1 MPINATGGTGEL
13 VTVVEGSCVRS
24 RLSLDPA
31 AAAAPDTDTET
42 ETETETDTDTE
53 TVKGRACENAPTMVD
68 ADLNPQVVAQVRDAT
83 DLVEVASDHVKLKKR
98 GRKYEG
104 LCPFHEEKTPS
115 FSIDPEKGLFYC
127 FGCHAGGDS
136 IKFVMELERLSFPE
150 AVERLARQFGVHLPP
165 ASPDARRRRQTS
177 DRLRNVLEEAQHWFT
192 EQLDSPA
199 GAGAR
204 SELERRGYGKET
216 WRDFGFGYAPDDW
229 RQLLE
234 HLERRHPQGVIIEA
248 GLAVQPDSGK
258 NPYDRFRG
266 RLTFPVRDTEGRLIA
281 FGGRILGDGEPKY
294 LNSPESV
301 LFHKRSTLFCL
312 DRARRAIAD
321 DAEAVV
327 VEGYFD
333 CFSLHLVGITNVV
346 ATLGTALTSDHA
358 RLLRRRLGAEGRVV
372 LCYDAD
378 SAGRRAAGTGAK
390 VLLEAG
396 VTVAVVGLPPGTDPD
411 DVVRSQ
417 GGEAMREMLANP
429 SSLIEFLVRD
439 LPEERAARQR
449 GAAELAVLIGSARDP
464 HTRDELFMELTQ
476 RMGFSE
482 GVLRDLARQMGGRR
496 GPVAAP
502 RTRSSL
508 GSGEFFLARIILDGD
523 ARWRRL
529 VADQVDPA
537 HRGDERLSRL
547 IENLRIFSGDEAND
561 DGDFVRWL
569 QDSSEDDE
577 LMMLVAEVSTG
588 AGPELTEDAI
598 RLQLQR
604 VMLEQWK
611 AEAREI
617 TASVRRAA
625 DRDDLGA
632 VADLQQKLVEVKSRK
647 PDF

>member
-1 MPINATGGTGEL
+1 MI
-13 VTVVEGSCVRS
+13 
-24 RLSLDPA
+24 
-31 AAAAPDTDTET
+31 
-42 ETETETDTDTE
+42 
-53 TVKGRACENAPTMVD
+53 D
-68 ADLNPQVVAQVRDAT
+68 ADLNPQVIAQVRDAT

-127 FGCHAGGDS
+127 FGCHAGGDA

-177 DRLRNVLEEAQHWFT
+177 DRLRTVLEEAQHWFT
-192 EQLDSPA
+192 EQLDAPA

-229 RQLLE
+229 RQLLD

-266 RLTFPVRDTEGRLIA
+266 RLTFPVRDSEGRLIA
-281 FGGRILGDGEPKY
+281 FGGRILGEGEPKY
-294 LNSPESV
+294 LNSPESA

-358 RLLRRRLGAEGRVV
+358 RLLRRRLGADGRVV

-378 SAGRRAAGTGAK
+378 SAGRRAAATGAR

-396 VTVAVVGLPPGTDPD
+396 VAVAVVGLPPGTDPD
-411 DVVRSQ
+411 DIIRTR
-417 GGEAMREMLANP
+417 GGDAMREMLGNP
-429 SSLIEFLVRD
+429 SSLVEFLVQD
-439 LPEERAARQR
+439 LPDERTARQR
-449 GAAELAVLIGSARDP
+449 GAADLAVLVGSARDP
-464 HTRDELFMELTQ
+464 HIRDELFMELTQ

-482 GVLRDLARQMGGRR
+482 DVLRDLARRMGGQR
-496 GPVAAP
+496 GADRSP
-502 RTRSSL
+502 RAGPSL
-508 GSGEFFLARIILDGD
+508 GSGELFLARIILDGGP
-523 ARWRRL
+523 RWRRL
-529 VADQVDPA
+529 VADQVDPT
-537 HRGDERLSRL
+537 HRGDERLGRL
-547 IENLRIFSGDEAND
+547 IEKLKIFSADEANED
-561 DGDFVRWL
+561 RDFIRWL
-569 QDSSEDDE
+569 QDSTVDDE
-577 LMMLVAEVSTG
+577 LMVLVAEVSAG
-588 AGPELTEDAI
+588 SGPELSEESI

-611 AEAREI
+611 AQAHEI
-617 TASVRRAA
+617 TAAVRHAA
-625 DRDDLGA
+625 DREDLEA
-632 VADLQQKLVEVKSRK
+632 VADLQRKLVELKSRK

>member
-1 MPINATGGTGEL
+1 MI
-13 VTVVEGSCVRS
+13 
-24 RLSLDPA
+24 
-31 AAAAPDTDTET
+31 
-42 ETETETDTDTE
+42 
-53 TVKGRACENAPTMVD
+53 D
-68 ADLNPQVVAQVRDAT
+68 ADLNPQVIAQVRDAT

-127 FGCHAGGDS
+127 FGCHAGGDA

-177 DRLRNVLEEAQHWFT
+177 DRLRTVLEEAQHWFT
-192 EQLDSPA
+192 EQLVAPA

-229 RQLLE
+229 RQLLD

-258 NPYDRFRG
+258 SPYDRFRG
-266 RLTFPVRDTEGRLIA
+266 RLTFPVRDSEGRLIA
-281 FGGRILGDGEPKY
+281 FGGRVLGEGEPKY
-294 LNSPESV
+294 LNSPESA

-346 ATLGTALTSDHA
+346 ATLGTALTSDHS
-358 RLLRRRLGAEGRVV
+358 RLLRRRLGADGRVV

-378 SAGRRAAGTGAK
+378 SAGRRAAATGAR

-396 VTVAVVGLPPGTDPD
+396 VAVAVVGLPPGTDPD
-411 DVVRSQ
+411 DIIRTR
-417 GGEAMREMLANP
+417 GGDAMREMLGNP
-429 SSLIEFLVRD
+429 SSLVEFLVQD
-439 LPEERAARQR
+439 LPDERTARQR
-449 GAAELAVLIGSARDP
+449 GAADLAVLVGSARDP
-464 HTRDELFMELTQ
+464 HIRDELFMELTQ

-482 GVLRDLARQMGGRR
+482 DVLRDLARRMGGQR
-496 GPVAAP
+496 GADRSP
-502 RTRSSL
+502 RAGTSL
-508 GSGEFFLARIILDGD
+508 GSGELFLARIILDGGP
-523 ARWRRL
+523 RWRRL

-537 HRGDERLSRL
+537 HRGDERLGRL
-547 IENLRIFSGDEAND
+547 IEKLKIFSADEANED
-561 DGDFVRWL
+561 RDFIRWL
-569 QDSSEDDE
+569 QEATVDDE
-577 LMMLVAEVSTG
+577 LMVLVAEVSAG
-588 AGPELTEDAI
+588 SGPELSEESI

-611 AEAREI
+611 AQAHEI
-617 TASVRRAA
+617 TAAVRHAA
-625 DRDDLGA
+625 DREDLEA
-632 VADLQQKLVEVKSRK
+632 VADLQRKLVELKSRK

>member
-1 MPINATGGTGEL
+1 
-13 VTVVEGSCVRS
+13 
-24 RLSLDPA
+24 
-31 AAAAPDTDTET
+31 
-42 ETETETDTDTE
+42 
-53 TVKGRACENAPTMVD
+53 MVD
-68 ADLNPQVVAQVRDAT
+68 ADLNPQVIAQVRDAT

-127 FGCHAGGDS
+127 FGCHAGGDA
-136 IKFVMELERLSFPE
+136 IKFVMELERLNFPE

-165 ASPDARRRRQTS
+165 ASPDARRRRQTT
-177 DRLRNVLEEAQHWFT
+177 DRLRTVLEEAQHWFT

-199 GAGAR
+199 GAAAR
-204 SELERRGYGKET
+204 SELERRGYSKET

-266 RLTFPVRDTEGRLIA
+266 RLTFPVRDSEGRLIA

-333 CFSLHLVGITNVV
+333 CFSLHLMEITNVV

-358 RLLRRRLGAEGRVV
+358 RLLRRRLGADGRVV

-378 SAGRRAAGTGAK
+378 SAGRRAAAKGAK

-396 VTVAVVGLPPGTDPD
+396 VAVAVVGLPPGTDPD
-411 DVVRSQ
+411 DIVRSS
-417 GGEAMREMLANP
+417 GGDAMREMLANP
-429 SSLIEFLVRD
+429 SSLVEFLVED
-439 LPEERAARQR
+439 LPDERAARQR
-449 GAAELAVLIGSARDP
+449 GAAELAALVGSARDP
-464 HTRDELFMELTQ
+464 HIRDELFMELTQ

-482 GVLRDLARQMGGRR
+482 DVLRDLARQMGGRR
-496 GPVAAP
+496 EADRRPRP
-502 RTRSSL
+502 RTSL
-508 GSGEFFLARIILDGD
+508 GSGELFLARIILDGD

-529 VADQVDPA
+529 VADRVDPA
-537 HRGDERLSRL
+537 HRGDERLRRL
-547 IENLRIFSGDEAND
+547 IEELKIFSGDPAND

-569 QDSSEDDE
+569 QESGEDEE

-588 AGPELTEDAI
+588 TGPELTDEGV

-611 AEAREI
+611 AQARET
-617 TASVRRAA
+617 TAAVRRAA
-625 DRDDLGA
+625 DRGDLEA
-632 VADLQQKLVEVKSRK
+632 VTDLQRKLIALKSRK

>member
-1 MPINATGGTGEL
+1 
-13 VTVVEGSCVRS
+13 
-24 RLSLDPA
+24 
-31 AAAAPDTDTET
+31 
-42 ETETETDTDTE
+42 
-53 TVKGRACENAPTMVD
+53 MVD
-68 ADLNPQVVAQVRDAT
+68 ADLNPQVIAQVRDAT

-115 FSIDPEKGLFYC
+115 FSIDNEKGLFYC
-127 FGCHAGGDS
+127 FGCHAGGDA
-136 IKFVMELERLSFPE
+136 IKFVMELERLNFPE

-177 DRLRNVLEEAQHWFT
+177 DRLRTVLEEAQHWFT

-266 RLTFPVRDTEGRLIA
+266 RLTFPVRDSEGRLIA

-358 RLLRRRLGAEGRVV
+358 RLLRRRLGADGRVV

-378 SAGRRAAGTGAK
+378 SAGRRAAATGAK

-396 VTVAVVGLPPGTDPD
+396 VAVAVIGLPPGTDPD
-411 DVVRSQ
+411 DVVHSQ
-417 GGEAMREMLANP
+417 GGDAMREILGNP
-429 SSLIEFLVRD
+429 SSLVEFLVQD
-439 LPEERAARQR
+439 LPDERAARQR
-449 GAAELAVLIGSARDP
+449 EAAELATLIGSARDP
-464 HTRDELFMELTQ
+464 HIRDELFLELTQ

-482 GVLRDLARQMGGRR
+482 GVLRDLARQMGGRQ

-502 RTRSSL
+502 SSRPSL

-537 HRGDERLSRL
+537 HRCDERLSRI
-547 IENLRIFSGDEAND
+547 IEQLKVFCSDQAND
-561 DGDFVRWL
+561 DRDFSRWL

-577 LMMLVAEVSTG
+577 VMMLVAEVSTG
-588 AGPELTEDAI
+588 AGPELTEDTI

-611 AEAREI
+611 AQAREF
-617 TASVRRAA
+617 TAAVRRAA